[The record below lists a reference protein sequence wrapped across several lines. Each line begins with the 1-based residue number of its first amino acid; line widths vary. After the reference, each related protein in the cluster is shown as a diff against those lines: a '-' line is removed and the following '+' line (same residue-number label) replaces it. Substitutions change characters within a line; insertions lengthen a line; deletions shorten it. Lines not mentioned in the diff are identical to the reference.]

1 MHRYVGLVKVDHFEQ
16 QKLLELAAED
26 VALTQL
32 AHRRRTL
39 PEVAAVEAAEESER
53 TLAADVVR
61 AETEVRDLGREVRRL
76 ESDVDTVRQRSTRDQ
91 ERLDSGSA
99 TPKEMTGLQHEMES
113 LARRQADLED
123 QQLELMER
131 LEAAEST
138 LAAAQQGLAG
148 AREARERAEQVR
160 DDALADIADG
170 TARHESARAAV
181 AGGISDPLLTLYDRV
196 RAQTGTTGAAMLK
209 ARQCQGC
216 RIELYGTQLNAV
228 RNADP
233 HEVVRCENCGRILV
247 RTAESGL

>member
-1 MHRYVGLVKVDHFEQ
+1 MKVDHFEQ

-39 PEVAAVEAAEESER
+39 PEAAAVEAAAETER
-53 TLAADVVR
+53 TLADDVVR
-61 AETEVRDLGREVRRL
+61 AETEVRDLQREVARL
-76 ESDVDTVRQRSTRDQ
+76 EADVETVRQRATRDQ
-91 ERLDSGSA
+91 QRLDAGGISA
-99 TPKEMTGLQHEMES
+99 RETTSLQLELES
-113 LARRQADLED
+113 LARRQSTLED
-123 QQLELMER
+123 QELELMER
-131 LEAAEST
+131 LETAEAT
-138 LAAAQQGLAG
+138 LRAAQE
-148 AREARERAEQVR
+148 AREQARGELERAEQLR

-170 TARHESARAAV
+170 TGRHESARAAV
-181 AGGISDPLLTLYDRV
+181 AGGLPAPLLALYDRV
-196 RAQTGTTGAAMLK
+196 RTQTGTTGAAMLR

-216 RIELYGTQLNAV
+216 RIELNGRELAAV

>member
-1 MHRYVGLVKVDHFEQ
+1 VKVDHFEQ

-32 AHRRRTL
+32 THRGRTL
-39 PEVAAVEAAEESER
+39 PEVAAVEAAEEAER

-61 AETEVRDLGREVRRL
+61 AETEARDLGREVKRM
-76 ESDVDTVRQRSTRDQ
+76 ESDVETVRAREAKDQ
-91 ERLDSGSA
+91 KLLDSGSVS
-99 TPKEMTGLQHEMES
+99 PKEMTNLQHELAS
-113 LARRQADLED
+113 LKRRQSDLED
-123 QQLELMER
+123 QELELMER
-131 LEAAEST
+131 LEVAETT
-138 LAAAQQGLAG
+138 LAAARAGLEQ
-148 AREARERAEQVR
+148 ARTDLERARQLR

-170 TARHESARAAV
+170 TKRHEAARAEV
-181 AGGISDPLLTLYDRV
+181 AGGISAPLLTLYDRI
-196 RAQTGTTGAAMLK
+196 RTSTGSTGAAMLK

-216 RIELYGTQLNAV
+216 RLELYGNELSAV

>member
-1 MHRYVGLVKVDHFEQ
+1 MKVDHFEQ
-16 QKLLELAAED
+16 QKLLDLAAED
-26 VALTQL
+26 VALSQL

-53 TLAADVVR
+53 ELSADVVR
-61 AETEVRDLGREVRRL
+61 AETEVKDLTREVRRL
-76 ESDVDTVRQRSTRDQ
+76 ESDVDTVRQRAAKDQ
-91 ERLDSGSA
+91 QRLDSGSA
-99 TPKEMTGLQHEMES
+99 TPKEMTNLQHELES
-113 LARRQADLED
+113 LGRRQGDLED

-131 LEAAEST
+131 LEAAET
-138 LAAAQQGLAG
+138 ALTTAQQGLVA

-170 TARHESARAAV
+170 TTRHEAARTEVAALISA
-181 AGGISDPLLTLYDRV
+181 PLLSLYDRI
-196 RAQTGTTGAAMLK
+196 RAQTGSTGAAMLQ
-209 ARQCQGC
+209 ARACQGC
-216 RIELYGTQLNAV
+216 RLELYGNQLNAV